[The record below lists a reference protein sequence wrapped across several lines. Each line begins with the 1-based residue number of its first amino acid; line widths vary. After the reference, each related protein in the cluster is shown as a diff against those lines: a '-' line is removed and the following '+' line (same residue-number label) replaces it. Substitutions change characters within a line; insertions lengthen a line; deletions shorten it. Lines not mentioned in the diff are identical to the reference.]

1 MNNFCQ
7 FKLKK
12 IFLIIIIFIH
22 VQTYIDVKLESS
34 VSSADIIYNFL
45 MTLDSQNYKVG
56 ISL

>member
-1 MNNFCQ
+1 MNNFSR
-7 FKLKK
+7 FKIKK

-22 VQTYIDVKLESS
+22 VQTYIDIKLESS